1 MRLSNVQK
9 EVLRGLFEITAGET
23 ARAPVGAIALFILLN
38 QGRARPIAVTEFR
51 RCCQKLLSVGLIEHF
66 RDPHSSKLALCL
78 TASGI
83 TQARSL
89 YQPRQEAD

>member
-9 EVLRGLFEITAGET
+9 EVLRGLFEITARET
-23 ARAPVGAIALFILLN
+23 AGAQVGAIALFILLN
-38 QGRARPIAVTEFR
+38 QRRARPIAVTDFR
-51 RCCQKLLSVGLIEHF
+51 RCCQKLISVGLIEYF

-83 TQARSL
+83 IQARSL
-89 YQPRQEAD
+89 CEPRQEAD